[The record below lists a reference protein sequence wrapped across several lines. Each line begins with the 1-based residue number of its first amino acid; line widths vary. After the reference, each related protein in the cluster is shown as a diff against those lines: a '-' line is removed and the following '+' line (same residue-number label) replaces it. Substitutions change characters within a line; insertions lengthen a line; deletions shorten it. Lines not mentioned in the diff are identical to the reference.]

1 MKQNTGPML
10 GVNIDHI
17 ATLRQARAGH
27 YPDPVQAALVI
38 EQSGGDQI
46 TLHLREN
53 RRHIQDRDVALI
65 REIVQAPM
73 NLEMATTAEMLAIAK
88 EYRPA
93 CCCLVP
99 ERPGEVTTEGGLD
112 VVRHFEYL
120 KGYCAE
126 LADAG
131 IRVSL
136 FIDAIPAQL
145 EAAAAL
151 SVQAVEL
158 MTGHYSTAQDPKAQ
172 AEECTRIAQGAKL
185 AHSLGL
191 EVDAGHGLNYHNV
204 QAIAALPEVVTL
216 NIGISIVARA
226 VFSGLADA
234 VREMKRLMG
243 EARP

>member
-1 MKQNTGPML
+1 MKTHKGPML

-17 ATLRQARAGH
+17 ATLRQARAGQ
-27 YPDPVQAALVI
+27 YPDPVQAALVV

-88 EYRPA
+88 KYRPA
-93 CCCLVP
+93 NCCLVP
-99 ERPGEVTTEGGLD
+99 ERPGEITTEGGLD
-112 VVRHFEYL
+112 VAGNLEYL

-126 LADAG
+126 LTEAG

-136 FIDAIPAQL
+136 FIDANPAQI

-151 SVQAVEL
+151 GVQAVEL
-158 MTGHYSTAQDPKAQ
+158 MTGHYSTAQSPKAQ

-204 QAIAALPEVVTL
+204 QAIAGLPEVAVL

-226 VFSGLADA
+226 VFTGLADA
-234 VREMKRLMG
+234 VREMKRLMR
-243 EARP
+243 EARL

>member
-1 MKQNTGPML
+1 MKQHRGPLL

-17 ATLRQARAGH
+17 ATLRQARVGH
-27 YPDPVQAALVI
+27 YPDPLQAALVV

-46 TLHLREN
+46 TLHLRED

-65 REIVQAPM
+65 REVVQAPM

-88 EYRPA
+88 KYRPA

-112 VVRHFEYL
+112 LVGNLEYL

-126 LADAG
+126 LLDAG

-136 FIDAIPAQL
+136 FIDANTAQL
-145 EAAAAL
+145 EAAAAIGA
-151 SVQAVEL
+151 QAVEL
-158 MTGHYSTAQDPKAQ
+158 HTGHYSTATDTTRA
-172 AEECTRIAQGAKL
+172 AEELARIAKGARL
-185 AHSLGL
+185 GHSLGL
-191 EVDAGHGLNYHNV
+191 SIDAGHGLHYHNV

-226 VFSGLADA
+226 VFSGLGDA
-234 VREMKRLMG
+234 VRQMKYLMRD
-243 EARP
+243 ARG